1 MGEIVSVGG
10 DVIDWIEHYL
20 VHGPGDVQGQPVN
33 IWDDT
38 ERAAVVLR
46 MYRLRPRPRC
56 VDCHTVQPPEQL
68 VDEAAPWRCW
78 KCSEFLRVRRAF
90 NEYLLSR
97 RKGWSKS
104 GLAGQVGACEFVGPC
119 RFDGWDAQGRPVA
132 RPVRSPFIRCLAT
145 EESQSGQTFRG
156 MAYVMHPETCTDEFR
171 AEYGPLDA
179 GRDWQTSTRIFHPD
193 GGEVRPST
201 ASSAAKDG
209 GKETHVIADET
220 HLYVLP
226 ELIEE
231 VFLRVLRDCAAVWL
245 VALNLLSAFLS
256 PAVASFV
263 MFVCVAVVGH
273 ASAGES
279 PYLVLLAQVSVGAAI
294 YCGILLL
301 LDGKRIFQMRDMV
314 IGRRA
319 AAT

>member
-226 ELIEE
+226 ELITMYGTVHRNAFKRQDAEPWIHQTTTMFRPGRNSVAE
-231 VFLRVLRDCAAVWL
+231 TTFAASRRPIW
-245 VALNLLSAFLS
+245 
-256 PAVASFV
+256 
-263 MFVCVAVVGH
+263 
-273 ASAGES
+273 ASA
-279 PYLVLLAQVSVGAAI
+279 VGRTRCDNTGPASAW
-294 YCGILLL
+294 
-301 LDGKRIFQMRDMV
+301 MSS
-314 IGRRA
+314 GR
-319 AAT
+319 T